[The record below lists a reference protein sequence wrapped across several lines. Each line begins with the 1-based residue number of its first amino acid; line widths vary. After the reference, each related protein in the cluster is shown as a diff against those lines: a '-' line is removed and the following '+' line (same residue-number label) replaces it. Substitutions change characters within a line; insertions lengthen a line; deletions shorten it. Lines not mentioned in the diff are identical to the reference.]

1 MDEEE
6 GDKCAEAGSSCVR
19 EDENPGRRKRR
30 TPEKGGKRGL
40 GVDRGASS
48 TSTVYARPSLSSKLA
63 SEPKVIRGASL
74 LVEKGNSKR
83 PGQDSR

>member
-1 MDEEE
+1 M
-6 GDKCAEAGSSCVR
+6 R
-19 EDENPGRRKRR
+19 EDESPGRRKRKDSR
-30 TPEKGGKRGL
+30 KGGKGAKIL
-40 GVDRGASS
+40 TGGASS